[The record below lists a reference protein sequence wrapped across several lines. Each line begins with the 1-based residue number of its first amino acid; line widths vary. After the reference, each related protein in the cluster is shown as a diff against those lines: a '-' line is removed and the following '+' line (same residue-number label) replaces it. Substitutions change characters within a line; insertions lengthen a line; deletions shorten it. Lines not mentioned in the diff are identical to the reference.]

1 MTKLFSFLIIIFSL
15 WFCDSSWGKELEA
28 VPSDLTPNPLRPHDP
43 YALPGAVPSLEYIR
57 PHDPYALPGAVPS
70 LEYNGAGLGLKSSSV
85 PSAMGGRDYGE
96 EKEPAPPIAA
106 TVVAV
111 ASIGA
116 SKDCCDC
123 SAPLL
128 RCLCASRLS
137 NPGGEGG
144 GIGISDCINT
154 VLCCPL
160 KCAWGTLKCAFG
172 CIFGCCCSSSG
183 GVAGTLALA
192 SSPLVP
198 SESASPLPPPKPPRV
213 PYTLL
218 DKNALAIDGLNGFW
232 FLGDSQHPA
241 YPFGD
246 DFQNTIYLKGK
257 YPKFNDTQ
265 LNLLYTG
272 VSQVILEFPLN
283 SLDPLKRLGSKGADD
298 NHVSPY
304 ILHIRGLMKSS
315 DFKKL
320 RRLLVSW
327 VQGEGAVAEYLDFAI
342 QGIQGAEVVKE
353 VVSLLRWPVGNR
365 LKGLGIRF
373 AGLTDK
379 DLKKLQQGL
388 EGGAYPLEALVLS
401 SNQLTDKS
409 LDWISEIVKPNRRFP
424 KLQRIHLEGNDFS
437 TTPNIKPLVEG
448 LKKRTPSPIVHL
460 GFNGID
466 SATLRAQVAEFDSYI
481 KLSKEVGFTSLHAKV
496 LRTFFNRHETLL
508 EEDPSFDLLAQW
520 RHQLWTVLAFGS
532 QPLRSLNFNGM
543 PLEPQALGYLLKHVR
558 SSSLHPLHK
567 LSLVGSIGV
576 GGDHTLLTNQ
586 LQRFP
591 LRSLNLGGN
600 FRGTS
605 APVLEEYLKVLAGLS
620 SLVYLGLSDNDLG
633 SRDDL
638 ASLWV
643 TVQGLKNLTVLDLGH
658 NGLTTDHLGPLVTAL
673 TGSKL
678 QYLNVSGNAITL
690 DAPTIVRVV
699 QDISR
704 ASGESFQWLN
714 LMGNSIV
721 GTVVGKLMQEY
732 GASFPI
738 LQIDGVTDVKP
749 SEDSTQS
756 SELTAAGSGTEVVA
770 GSGEAAV
777 RGPVVY
783 LGNRNLYKSLSR
795 DFYNGPVPFRLLRDL
810 PDFHGRGLRI
820 DPQGLRTLSRTLTG
834 NLRQLDLGYN
844 RLTPETVKD
853 LAQLLI
859 LNSGMESLGLSHMG
873 IGSNRAGLLASALCQ
888 MSQLRDLDLS
898 GNRMTKVG
906 FRAIVG
912 SLQAK
917 PLEVLNLGG
926 NTLKK
931 GSAKTL
937 KTLLPGLRALRE
949 LVLDNNQFGK
959 GAKLLAEALQT
970 TVGLTHLDLSRN
982 GIGLSEMNLL
992 VSGIASQTNLTKL
1005 SIGSNPLK
1013 DAGAVPLSI
1022 MLRSLPA
1029 LKALSVPGSRFS
1041 EPSALVIRNAI
1052 EEKELDFLDISNQ
1065 RKGFPGREV
1074 FGGVG
1079 VKHLV
1084 VGP

>member
-1 MTKLFSFLIIIFSL
+1 MTKFLSFLIIIFSL
-15 WFCDSSWGKELEA
+15 WFCENSWGREA
-28 VPSDLTPNPLRPHDP
+28 EFPTGLTPNPLKSHDP
-43 YALPGAVPSLEYIR
+43 YLPGAVPL
-57 PHDPYALPGAVPS
+57 DQD
-70 LEYNGAGLGLKSSSV
+70 NGAGVGFPRQAEGAEEHKEVAPATMVAVTAVTV
-85 PSAMGGRDYGE
+85 PS
-96 EKEPAPPIAA
+96 
-106 TVVAV
+106 
-111 ASIGA
+111 IGD
-116 SKDCCDC
+116 SKDGCCGC
-123 SAPLL
+123 SAPVL

-137 NPGGEGG
+137 NPGGKGG

-218 DKNALAIDGLNGFW
+218 DKNALPIDGLNGFW

-265 LNLLYTG
+265 LNLVYTG

-379 DLKKLQQGL
+379 DLKKLQQRL
-388 EGGAYPLEALVLS
+388 EGGTYPLEELVLS

-409 LDWISEIVKPNRRFP
+409 LRSISKLARPNGSFL

-448 LKKRTPSPIVHL
+448 LKKRTPSSTVVHL

-466 SATLRAQVAEFDSYI
+466 NATLGAQVEALDSYI
-481 KLSKEVGFTSLHAKV
+481 KLSEEVGFTSLHAKAV
-496 LRTFFNRHETLL
+496 RTFFNRHETLL

-567 LSLVGSIGV
+567 LSLVGSIRV

-658 NGLTTDHLGPLVTAL
+658 NGLTTGHLGPLVTAL
-673 TGSKL
+673 AGSKL

-714 LMGNSIV
+714 LVGNSIA
-721 GTVVGKLMQEY
+721 GSVVEELMRTY
-732 GASFPI
+732 LASFPI
-738 LQIDGVTDVKP
+738 LQIDGTVEEKTL
-749 SEDSTQS
+749 EDSRES
-756 SELTAAGSGTEVVA
+756 SGVGVGVVTGSGGYV
-770 GSGEAAV
+770 EAT

-783 LGNRNLYKSLSR
+783 LGKRNLYKSLSR
-795 DFYNGPVPFRLLRDL
+795 DFYKGSVPFRLLMDL
-810 PDFHGRGLRI
+810 PDFDGRGLRI
-820 DPQGLRTLSRTLTG
+820 DLQSLRILSRTLTG
-834 NLRQLDLGYN
+834 NLQQLDLGYN
-844 RLTPETVKD
+844 RLSPETVKD

-859 LNSGMESLGLSHMG
+859 LNPGMQSLGLSHMG
-873 IGSNRAGLLASALCQ
+873 IGSTKAGLLAPALHQ
-888 MSQLRDLDLS
+888 MSRLRDLDLS

-906 FRAIVG
+906 LRAIVG

-926 NTLKK
+926 NALKK

-937 KTLLPGLRALRE
+937 KTLLPGLTVLRE
-949 LVLDNNQFGK
+949 LVLANNQFGK

-992 VSGIASQTNLTKL
+992 VSAIASQTNLTKL
-1005 SIGSNPLK
+1005 SIGLNPLK
-1013 DAGAVPLSI
+1013 DAGAVPLAI
-1022 MLRSLPA
+1022 VLRSLPA
-1029 LKALSVPGSRFS
+1029 LKTLRVPGSQFS
-1041 EPSALVIRNAI
+1041 GPGARSIRDAI
-1052 EEKELDFLDISNQ
+1052 EGKEPDFLDVSNQ
-1065 RKGFPGREV
+1065 RKDFPGGEV
-1074 FGGVG
+1074 FGGLEVND
-1079 VKHLV
+1079 LV
-1084 VGP
+1084 VDA